1 MFNSNMVL
9 YYMNSMITTGHAP
22 QPMID
27 PNTKTDYAKM
37 KRLVNL
43 DRLDGN
49 RKGIVQRIAE
59 RGYIDADIVPS
70 FPAYEMV
77 KPEMFVSLL
86 YYYGMLTIGGT
97 SLDKTHLVIPNNHI
111 SEQFKLLLE

>member
-1 MFNSNMVL
+1 
-9 YYMNSMITTGHAP
+9 MNSMITTGHAP
-22 QPMID
+22 SSMID
-27 PNTKTDYAKM
+27 PNDKTDYAKM

-59 RGYIDADIVPS
+59 KGYIDANIVPS

-77 KPEMFVSLL
+77 KPDMFVSLL
-86 YYYGMLTIGGT
+86 YYYGREFQLISPLYSFPTVKYRIIFRD
-97 SLDKTHLVIPNNHI
+97 SCSRKSIRVIYA
-111 SEQFKLLLE
+111 